1 MFDMY
6 AKDGI
11 NKEEVF
17 LRVLSMYEAAER
29 TVNKYISGNDE
40 KLIEYGLNK
49 IDLIVKQLAKEY
61 REAKA

>member
-1 MFDMY
+1 M
-6 AKDGI
+6 

-17 LRVLSMYEAAER
+17 LNVLKMYEAAER
-29 TVNKYISGNDE
+29 TVNKYISGGDE

-61 REAKA
+61 REAEA